1 MSQFNVSDESLRLI
15 LSCLE
20 DRNTTILR
28 KTDNLRKMKDSLA
41 DDLYES
47 INRRYQEDLS
57 LIDETIEAIEI
68 QF

>member
-1 MSQFNVSDESLRLI
+1 MFQVNINDEGIRLI

-28 KTDNLRKMKDSLA
+28 KTDNLRKMKDSLD

-57 LIDETIEAIEI
+57 LIDKTIEAIES

>member
-1 MSQFNVSDESLRLI
+1 MVQLNISDVGIRLI
-15 LSCLE
+15 LSGLE
-20 DRNTTILR
+20 DKNTVLLR
-28 KTDNLRKMKDSLA
+28 KTDNLRKMKDSIA

-57 LIDETIEAIEI
+57 LIDETIGIIES

>member
-1 MSQFNVSDESLRLI
+1 MLQVNSEGVRLI

-28 KTDNLRKMKDSLA
+28 KTDNLRKMKDSLS

-57 LIDETIEAIEI
+57 LIDETIGTIES

>member
-1 MSQFNVSDESLRLI
+1 MVQLNISDVGIRLI
-15 LSCLE
+15 LSGLE
-20 DRNTTILR
+20 DKNTVLLR
-28 KTDNLRKMKDSLA
+28 KTDNLRKMKDSIA

-57 LIDETIEAIEI
+57 LIDETIGLIES

>member
-1 MSQFNVSDESLRLI
+1 MVQLNINDVGIRLI
-15 LSCLE
+15 LSGLE
-20 DRNTTILR
+20 DKNTVLLR
-28 KTDNLRKMKDSLA
+28 KTDNLRKMKDSIA

-57 LIDETIEAIEI
+57 LIDETIGIIES

>member
-1 MSQFNVSDESLRLI
+1 MFQVNISDEGIRLI

-28 KTDNLRKMKDSLA
+28 KTDNLRKMKDSLD

-57 LIDETIEAIEI
+57 LIDKTIEAIES